1 MFSFYLNV
9 CSICGCALT
18 VRFVLRYQLLQKAG
32 AESRQTV
39 FLFNDSQI
47 KDEAFMEDISMI
59 LNTGDVPNL
68 YAADEKAEIIEKMQ
82 NIARTEV
89 RWKFMTDLF
98 LLENEKRNCHGEM
111 GCWMSFA
118 VTSIL

>member
-1 MFSFYLNV
+1 
-9 CSICGCALT
+9 
-18 VRFVLRYQLLQKAG
+18 LLVKAG

-68 YAADEKAEIIEKMQ
+68 YASDEKAEIIEKMQ
-82 NIARTEV
+82 NIARNEV
-89 RWKFMTDLF
+89 SSAK
-98 LLENEKRNCHGEM
+98 
-111 GCWMSFA
+111 S
-118 VTSIL
+118 